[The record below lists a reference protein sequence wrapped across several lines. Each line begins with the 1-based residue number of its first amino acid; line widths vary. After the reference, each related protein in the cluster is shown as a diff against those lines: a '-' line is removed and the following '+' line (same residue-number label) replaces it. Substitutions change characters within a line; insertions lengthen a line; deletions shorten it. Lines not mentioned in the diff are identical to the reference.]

1 MEEQDDILDFFD
13 FSKPFERVIVSGGY
27 CNASVVP
34 EKLNNYKL
42 PQREQLGTEYS
53 AVYAQA
59 EEKRLFKAFANDA
72 INAKATSSRLDDV
85 DEADSLMDGD
95 AEHVRLIRS
104 KELMEPLFKRY
115 NFKVEDNRLPIM
127 QSKKKILDI
136 IRENPVVVLQG
147 PTGCGKT
154 TQVPQYLLE
163 DAFLR
168 QEYCNIVV
176 TQPRRIAASSIAER
190 VAKERNCDLGSLVGY
205 RVGLKEML
213 SDDTRLRFV
222 TTGVLLQWLITSK
235 SLARFTHI
243 ILDEVHEREVDM
255 DFLLILVRRLLTQ
268 SQPNSSETQANSCN
282 TKIILMSATIDAG
295 EFCKYFKIPKSDNLL
310 APSLTVASSKPY
322 DVSVYYLDSLDKF
335 QIDFNIEYNKPGIC
349 DKMYEI
355 AARLAYVCDQCID
368 RHERVD
374 QLDFKPSII
383 MFLPGINEI
392 ELMAETLNNF
402 ATKVTQQNAQAGP
415 NFLILKLHSML
426 PSTDHAAV
434 FRKPPPGQRKVILS
448 TNIAESSITVPDV
461 KYVID
466 FCLHRIQ
473 ITDSTSNFSTLS
485 TQWASKSNCVQRA
498 GRTGRLMNGRVYRL
512 IDRSFFERG
521 MQETTMPEMIR
532 CRLSNVVLKAKML
545 DMGPPHA
552 ILALALNPPKLSDV
566 SNTILQLKEVGA
578 LLRTSQ
584 GEYTPLDGDMT
595 FLGQLMCA
603 LPLDLPVAKLV
614 ILGYVYSVLQEAIII
629 AAGMSVKN
637 IFTNNRTIQTFENK
651 MRFSDG
657 SGSDGIAILNAYTA
671 WRSMTEQSTGG
682 NTAQWCYRN
691 GLELKSLSEMAELVR
706 EIQHRLSVSNVKEV
720 TGVNRVIWS
729 QGEKGLILKVVMA
742 GAFYP
747 NFFIPGLASNGD
759 NGGRGIYTEVGCR
772 DPFSTVFF
780 IGLEHSKHIGSL
792 YRQQLKDMLTNGDRS
807 KQASMKVEF
816 DRSSNRVFIR
826 YVGEDRE
833 GYPVPGRFRSE
844 VYRAL
849 KLREHRRG
857 CFEMKVMNHADA
869 VRFATRHKLG
879 EWRNCEWVPRRIP
892 ISNVHL
898 SVVPLI
904 HCARLS
910 ATVTYGIH
918 PGKFFIRPLGERA
931 KLFEEI
937 DQRLNESEL
946 QPFTEHFQFR
956 RRQIVAAKLPKST
969 RYRRGQLVSEEL
981 SSNRTALWKVFFVD
995 HGATVTLPVTCF
1007 HQLTGSL
1014 AKYTDLPGQVFQ
1026 ACLAEVQPFA
1036 PQSPQGT
1043 WLEKSSQLLKQAT
1056 FGQMLEVDIYSV
1068 VDQVASVVLWKSGSS
1083 RDVGLSINQELVNMK
1098 LAQPSEESYLSK
1110 MDHESR
1116 IRVQRQIEVDE
1127 RYRQEILN
1135 DDSQLAHFV
1144 DDDDDFTVDLPR
1156 ELLRITV
1163 ALRGPYNPL
1172 QIKCTATTF
1181 SIYVNQVKIE
1191 SESVNSVLLESN
1203 PQDVHQKLLISAGIN
1218 EAKQSQRLTI
1228 NQTTMMPNIP
1238 GMPALMAL
1246 IFAPKCYYKKDADE
1260 TRLVG
1265 LVAGLGCDQRNGESL
1280 YPEHDISLP
1289 VDVVVTEEDIGDIN
1303 ALRYTMDS
1311 ILHSGRNE
1319 KTRLFGEFSIESLM
1333 VKVKEYIIKILQRER
1348 SITENNFVHDFTWKP
1363 ANGPGDSGP
1372 SSSKS
1377 KQINNIYE
1385 KALYPL
1391 HPQLNLR
1398 PIKSNRIEF
1407 LQRHCQ
1413 ELRELVQTS
1422 VSLPNGGVS
1431 CKLCNVSLQLL
1442 PVVRIHL
1449 YSKLHRDR
1457 EAQIGFR

>member
-1 MEEQDDILDFFD
+1 MEEQDNIMDFFD

-34 EKLNNYKL
+34 EKLDNYKL
-42 PQREQLGTEYS
+42 PQREQLGTDYS
-53 AVYAQA
+53 AGYAQA
-59 EEKRLFKAFANDA
+59 EEKLLIKAFVNDA
-72 INAKATSSRLDDV
+72 INEKATSSRLDDV
-85 DEADSLMDGD
+85 DEADSLMDD
-95 AEHVRLIRS
+95 DEAHVRQIRS

-115 NFKVEDNRLPIM
+115 NFTVEYNQLPIM
-127 QSKKKILDI
+127 QSKTKILDM

-190 VAKERNCDLGSLVGY
+190 VSRERNCDLGSLVGY
-205 RVGLKEML
+205 QVGLKVML

-222 TTGVLLQWLITSK
+222 TTGVLLQWLITAK
-235 SLARFTHI
+235 SLARYTHI

-255 DFLLILVRRLLTQ
+255 DFLLIFVRHLLATK
-268 SQPNSSETQANSCN
+268 STN

-295 EFCKYFKIPKSDNLL
+295 EFCQYFKIPKSDTLL
-310 APSLTVASSKPY
+310 APSLTVATSKPY

-335 QIDFNIEYNKPGIC
+335 KIDFSIEYDKPGIC
-349 DKMYEI
+349 EKMYEI

-374 QLDFKPSII
+374 EVDFKPSII

-392 ELMAETLNNF
+392 ELMAETLHNF
-402 ATKVTQQNAQAGP
+402 AMKVQQQNAQGGP
-415 NFLILKLHSML
+415 NFLVLKLHSML

-434 FRKPPPGQRKVILS
+434 FRRPPPGQRKVILS

-466 FCLHRIQ
+466 FCLQRIQ
-473 ITDSTSNFSTLS
+473 ITDSSRNFTTLS

-512 IDRSFFERG
+512 IDRSFFEKG

-532 CRLSNVVLKAKML
+532 CRLGSVVLKAKML
-545 DMGPPHA
+545 NMGPPQA
-552 ILALALNPPKLSDV
+552 VLGLALSPPNLSDIC
-566 SNTILQLKEVGA
+566 NTILQLKEVGA
-578 LLRTSQ
+578 LLRTSH

-595 FLGQLMCA
+595 YLGQLMCG

-651 MRFSDG
+651 MRFADG

-671 WRSMTEQSTGG
+671 WRSMAEQSTGG
-682 NTAQWCYRN
+682 NTAQWCHRN

-706 EIQHRLSVSNVKEV
+706 EIQHRLSVNDVKEV

-729 QGEKGLILKVVMA
+729 QGEKGLILKVIMA

-747 NFFIPGLASNGD
+747 NFFIPGLASNDD

-780 IGLEHSKHIGSL
+780 VGFEHSKHIGSL
-792 YRQQLKDMLTNGDRS
+792 YRQQFKDMLTNGDRS
-807 KQASMKVEF
+807 KQTSMKVEF

-826 YVGEDRE
+826 YVGEDKE

-857 CFEMKVMNHADA
+857 CFEMRVMNHADA
-869 VRFATRHKLG
+869 VRFATKHKLG

-892 ISNVHL
+892 ISYAHL

-910 ATVTYGIH
+910 VTVTYGIH
-918 PGKFFIRPLGERA
+918 PGKFFVRPLEERA
-931 KLFEEI
+931 NLFEEI
-937 DQRLNESEL
+937 DQRLNASEL
-946 QPFTEHFQFR
+946 QPFPEHFQFR
-956 RRQIVAAKLPKST
+956 RRQLVAAKLPKST

-981 SSNRTALWKVFFVD
+981 SSNRTAFWKVYFVD

-1014 AKYTDLPGQVFQ
+1014 AKYTELPGQVFQ
-1026 ACLAEVQPFA
+1026 AYLAEVQPFA
-1036 PQSPQGT
+1036 PQSPKGT
-1043 WLEKSSQLLKQAT
+1043 WLEKSSQYLKQAT
-1056 FGQMLEVDIYSV
+1056 FGQKLEADIYSV
-1068 VDQVASVVLWKSGSS
+1068 VDQIASVVLWKSGSS
-1083 RDVGLSINQELVNMK
+1083 RDADVSINQEMVNMK

-1110 MDHESR
+1110 MNHESR

-1127 RYRQEILN
+1127 RYRREILN
-1135 DDSQLAHFV
+1135 DDSELAHFI
-1144 DDDDDFTVDLPR
+1144 DDDDNFTVDLPR

-1172 QIKCTATTF
+1172 QIKCSATTF

-1191 SESVNSVLLESN
+1191 SDSVNSVLLESN
-1203 PQDVHQKLLISAGIN
+1203 PQDVHQKLLVSAGIN

-1246 IFAPKCYYKKDADE
+1246 IFAPNCYLKKDVDE
-1260 TRLVG
+1260 TRVVG
-1265 LVAGLGCDQRNGESL
+1265 LVAGLGCDTHTGESL

-1311 ILHSGRNE
+1311 ILHLGRNE
-1319 KTRLFGEFSIESLM
+1319 KTRLFGEYSIESLM
-1333 VKVKEYIIKILQRER
+1333 AKVKEYIIKILQRER
-1348 SITENNFVHDFTWKP
+1348 SITENSFMHDFKWESD
-1363 ANGPGDSGP
+1363 NGPGDSGP

-1377 KQINNIYE
+1377 KQININIYE

-1391 HPQLNLR
+1391 HPKLDLR
-1398 PIKSNRIEF
+1398 PIKSDRIDF

-1413 ELRELVQTS
+1413 ELHELVQTT
-1422 VSLPNGGVS
+1422 VSLPNGGVT
-1431 CKLCNVSLQLL
+1431 CKLCNVSLQSL

-1457 EAQIGFR
+1457 EAQIGFRLLLDHN